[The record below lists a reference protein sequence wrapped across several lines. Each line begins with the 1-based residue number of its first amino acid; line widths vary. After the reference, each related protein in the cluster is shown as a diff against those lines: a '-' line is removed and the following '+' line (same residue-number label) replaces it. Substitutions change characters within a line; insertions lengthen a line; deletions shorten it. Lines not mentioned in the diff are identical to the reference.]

1 MNKTVLITGASS
13 GIGLEFAKLFAE
25 NGYNLV
31 LVARRK
37 HQLEILANELSK
49 KNKIVITIL
58 AKDLSFPSAPREIF
72 SELKSNSIQVDIL
85 INNAGTQV
93 YGKFQN
99 TDFEQQSQLI
109 QTNLISLTQLTH
121 LAVTEMQKQG
131 CGKILNIGSTGSF
144 APGPLNA
151 VYCATKAYVL
161 SFSEAI
167 ASDLKGTGITV
178 TALCPGATKSEFA
191 AKANLSHARI
201 FKSFV
206 MTPAKVAKIGYNALF
221 KEKRVVV
228 AGLYNKLMVFLIR
241 FSPRSMVLWLSR
253 ILMS

>member
-1 MNKTVLITGASS
+1 MSKTVLITGASS

-25 NGYNLV
+25 NDYNLV

-49 KNKIVITIL
+49 KNKIVITII
-58 AKDLSFPSAPREIF
+58 AKDLSSPSTPREIF

-99 TDFEQQSQLI
+99 TDFEQQLQLI

-121 LAVTEMQKQG
+121 LAITEMQKQG
-131 CGKILNIGSTGSF
+131 YGKILNIGSTGSF

-191 AKANLSHARI
+191 AKANLTHARI

-221 KEKRVVV
+221 KEKRVAV
-228 AGLYNKLMVFLIR
+228 AGLYNQLMVFLIR
-241 FSPRSMVLWLSR
+241 FSPKSMVLWLSR